1 MSGEIELLKSN
12 IIGAIIVTFYTA
24 IVTYLI
30 IKLVN
35 LITPIRAKDDALS
48 VDLDQHG
55 ELNR

>member
-1 MSGEIELLKSN
+1 M
-12 IIGAIIVTFYTA
+12 TFYTA